1 MDANEVI
8 EVGKAEVETSEAE
21 VQPPSVQ
28 PDIVRSESVT
38 EIVKKDSQY
47 EKKLKD
53 FKRSEEKRV
62 QAAEKKL
69 LPRCT
74 SCSKALRSKLD
85 AESQGKTGICFSC
98 YTVNEKVKTD
108 SMIDSKLAEQYDRV
122 AALDFPDFE
131 NWLFG
136 DELGERSLMRII
148 MKIKREGYDIPT
160 WKISLAATAWAMDN
174 YSNTN
179 ISETRHIVERSP
191 ISQILE
197 RIPQNNSDVKALIHK
212 MAEETELHTLRKPQ
226 SRFKKEYLYMGVIG
240 GISLMLPI
248 LMNKGR

>member
-1 MDANEVI
+1 MNDDEVM
-8 EVGKAEVETSEAE
+8 EVTEEVETSEAE
-21 VQPPSVQ
+21 IQNSPMQ
-28 PDIVRSESVT
+28 IEEARSEAV
-38 EIVKKDSQY
+38 IDLVKKDSDY
-47 EKKLKD
+47 EKKLKN
-53 FKRSEEKRV
+53 FKKTEEKRV

-74 SCSKALRSKLD
+74 GCSKALRSKLD
-85 AESQGKTGICFSC
+85 AESYTNNGSCFSC
-98 YTVNEKVKTD
+98 YTTTEKFKTE
-108 SMIDSKLAEQYDRV
+108 SIIENKFAEQYDRI

-131 NWLFG
+131 NWIFG
-136 DELGERSLMRII
+136 DELGERSLMRIV

-174 YSNTN
+174 YANTN
-179 ISETRHIVERSP
+179 LSETRHIVERSP

-197 RIPQNNSDVKALIHK
+197 RVPENNLEVKELIKKFHSESQLEMIDHSPK
-212 MAEETELHTLRKPQ
+212 
-226 SRFKKEYLYMGVIG
+226 RFKREYVYMGVIG

>member
-1 MDANEVI
+1 MAEDEVM
-8 EVGKAEVETSEAE
+8 EVAEE
-21 VQPPSVQ
+21 VQTSDAEIENSPMGVG
-28 PDIVRSESVT
+28 DVRSESV
-38 EIVKKDSQY
+38 IDLVKKDSEY
-47 EKKLKD
+47 EKELKN
-53 FKRSEEKRV
+53 FKKTEEKRV

-74 SCSKALRSKLD
+74 GCSKALRSKLD
-85 AESQGKTGICFSC
+85 AESYTKNGSCFSC
-98 YTVNEKVKTD
+98 YTHNEKFKTE
-108 SMIDSKLAEQYDRV
+108 SIIESKFAEQYDRI

-131 NWLFG
+131 NWIFG
-136 DELGERSLMRII
+136 DELGERSLMRIV

-174 YSNTN
+174 YSNTTL
-179 ISETRHIVERSP
+179 SETRHIVERAP

-197 RIPQNNSDVKALIHK
+197 RVPENNLEIKELIQKFHSESQ
-212 MAEETELHTLRKPQ
+212 MEMIDQ
-226 SRFKKEYLYMGVIG
+226 SPKRFKKEYVYMGVIG